1 MHETMDAAAS
11 LADRYDAEF
20 FAESNVDYPQVSEFE
35 QSVGFHIERHRLE
48 QAARRLACPLKKHP
62 ACWQH
67 GRVVYAMVRRILAGW
82 DEINQIPADPL
93 FLDIGTAKGFSA
105 LMMQTAIEDSGIPR
119 PYFQVISL
127 DVIDPLERC
136 NRNSVAEI
144 NGPLT
149 LEEMLAPW
157 HKIAMNI
164 DFQHAEAVRW
174 LAWQKR
180 RVHFAFIDGK
190 HSYDAVS
197 GELSQLARLQ
207 RSGDAL
213 VCDDM
218 QIEGVA
224 RALSEYRHAYTWQI
238 IDAVPVNETI
248 DRQHAPRSY
257 AVAVRR

>member
-1 MHETMDAAAS
+1 MHETINAAAS

-20 FAESNVDYPQVSEFE
+20 FAESQVDYPQIDEFE
-35 QSVGFHIERHRLE
+35 RSVGFQIERYRLE
-48 QAARRLACPLKKHP
+48 QPARRLACPLKKHP

-67 GRVVYAMVRRILAGW
+67 GRIVYAMVRRVLAGW
-82 DEINQIPADPL
+82 DESTIPADPL

-105 LMMQTAIEDSGIPR
+105 LMMQLAIEDSGIPR
-119 PYFQVISL
+119 SYFQVVSL
-127 DVIDPLERC
+127 DVIDPQERC

-144 NGPLT
+144 DGPLT

-157 HKIAMNI
+157 HEIAMNI
-164 DFQHAEAVRW
+164 DFRRADAVSW
-174 LAWQKR
+174 LAQQSR

-190 HSYDAVS
+190 HSYEAVS

-238 IDAVPVNETI
+238 IDALPVNETF